1 MTFDWSQYLNLARE
15 IIGQTT
21 TPADGEARLRSAISR
36 AYYAAFMVAR
46 NYLRDRENHSIPET
60 ADVHR
65 YVIEQFEQSSDPV
78 RKAIGIKL
86 KQLRRD
92 RNQADYND
100 IVTGLGVIAQKA
112 IRRARQVL
120 SSLNQL

>member
-1 MTFDWSQYLNLARE
+1 MSFDWSEYLNLARE

-21 TPADGEARLRSAISR
+21 TPANQEARLRSAISR
-36 AYYAAFMVAR
+36 AYYAAFILAR
-46 NYLRDRENHSIPET
+46 NHLRDKEGHSIPET

-65 YVIEQFEQSSDPV
+65 YVIVQFEQSSDPV
-78 RKAIGIKL
+78 RKAIGTKL

-100 IVTGLGVIAQKA
+100 TVAGLFVMSQKA
-112 IRRARQVL
+112 IRRSRQVI
-120 SSLNQL
+120 SSLSNL